1 MRYAQAREL
10 QESEDKL
17 RHVYVTD
24 ALKLIA
30 ENAQK
35 AAVPGV
41 GVIDTGA
48 TLTKRWIELVH
59 PKPQQE
65 EPEDTRSC
73 REITDDIWARIRGSK
88 K

>member
-1 MRYAQAREL
+1 L

-24 ALKLIA
+24 VLKLIA

-41 GVIDTGA
+41 GVIDVGA
-48 TLTKRWIELVH
+48 TLSKRWIDLTQPE
-59 PKPQQE
+59 KQE
-65 EPEDTRSC
+65 PEKPEDTRSC

>member
-1 MRYAQAREL
+1 M
-10 QESEDKL
+10 
-17 RHVYVTD
+17 
-24 ALKLIA
+24 LIA

-41 GVIDTGA
+41 GVIDVGA
-48 TLTKRWIELVH
+48 TLTKRWIELMQ
-59 PKPQQE
+59 PEKQEPE
-65 EPEDTRSC
+65 EPEDARSC